1 MKLRYWL
8 LPLALLVVSAPAQE
22 DEARVYFSLNTEGP
36 VRPGESAPIRV
47 QAQGLKQLDFRLYK
61 INDPSKF
68 FRQLDDPHTFSGQ
81 IRPTPKAR
89 TPLEKFAAWKR
100 GLRFRMR
107 DVARA
112 QFSPDHRHQIRAAL
126 TDQPAAAPKKQP
138 AAQAPE
144 YAGLSILNPQQLV
157 KQWSQPIQTPNRWE
171 AATVPLVI
179 NDKGVYVIEATDG
192 KKQAY
197 TILMVTDLALI
208 TKGSAGRLLVRA
220 VDRTTGAPLTDTP
233 VQVFETGTGKD
244 FAREKTGPDGILEVA
259 LKDVPDEGVLVTAH
273 RGADF
278 AATTV
283 GGYSIGTNSRRSLTG
298 YVYTDR
304 PIYRPG
310 HTAHFKAIVRTLNGT
325 NYTLPEDSSATV
337 QVDDAEGK
345 PLLKKKVTISKFGTV
360 SGEVTLPADAAL
372 GYYAVNVALGG
383 ADEHSVKA
391 FGGFQVQEYRKPDY
405 EVKVT
410 PETRRVIQGNSMR
423 VTIEAKYY
431 YGEPVAGAS
440 VTWVAHRGR
449 YWLPWYEQEEG
460 MEGMEGE
467 DGDMYGGE
475 QMQEQK
481 AKLDAEGRLVI
492 NVPTSKW
499 EFDATYRI
507 EARVTDSSNR
517 EIASAGSFTATRG
530 AYYVNAQTQRY
541 VYGPGDPVKVQVETK
556 DYDGNPVGNI
566 AFRIEVAKWSA
577 KKTDQIAVST
587 QEGRT
592 GADGKGTIE
601 FPAPPSG
608 SYLIKTSAGEL
619 NDTTYLWISG
629 AWSGGTGNDSEQIRM
644 VPDKKSYKPGE
655 TAKVL
660 IIAGVPECDLWLSLE
675 GKTLYWTK
683 YLAVKGGTVTVDVPI
698 ESGHAPNV
706 YLSAIFLRDN
716 KLHRGSKII
725 KVPPIEKQIQVEVT
739 TPKSEYKPGEPAQ
752 FAVTAKDHKG
762 QPVRA
767 EFSLGVVDEAIYALA
782 KEQQPDIVKVFYG
795 QQWNRVS
802 TDTSLDYYF
811 TGEAGTRRMMLAQI
825 GKPLSRAQLKPE
837 RLTEPKVRKLF
848 PDTAHWVADLTTGAD
863 GRAET
868 QVTFPDSLTT
878 WRATAKGITEDTRVG
893 SAIQRTVVRKNVMV
907 TMAVPRFFTE
917 GDEITVPVLVRNYTT
932 AAQRVKVSLQA
943 QGVQIA
949 TSGDGDVTVAPKGE
963 ARADYRL
970 RIPAGANATL
980 TAKAQTTGESD
991 ALELTIPIEPYGL
1004 KRSIGQQSRMDGA
1017 DGSQNFSYTFPASAL
1032 PGNRFV
1038 TVHLTPSAAGAVFG
1052 ALEYLISYP
1061 YGCTEQTM
1069 SSFLPNVLVTQ
1080 AMKELKL
1087 GANIDEKDL
1096 AKKVRAGLERLYS
1109 YQHDDGGWGW
1119 WKGDASDP
1127 FMTAYVATGLK
1138 LATDAGYT
1146 VEDWRAKQA
1155 AKALS
1160 AMLAGPGKIAPDTR
1174 AYALY
1179 AIALQDKPTPAQTEA
1194 VWALRE
1200 KMTSFGWALLGLTFQ
1215 HTKDPR
1221 AADVA
1226 THLISTVQQEGEQ
1239 AHWASDRD
1247 PMLDFE
1253 LDNSHEATAFAVKF
1267 LAQAQ
1272 PQSPLLDQ
1280 AALWLVSHRDQG
1292 YYWTTTK
1299 KTAFVI
1305 YGLTDVLKRSGE
1317 LKPDYSVKV
1326 SVDGREVLTK
1336 SFSAED
1342 ALRPQPVKIRVPL
1355 DGRTA
1360 QPQITIARRGKGR
1373 LYVSQFWEY
1382 RASGAAEGERTEPA
1396 GFPLKINR
1404 NYYRLTAQQEAG
1416 RIVYGMEPLEGSP
1429 KPGDLVAVRLSIFGG
1444 VNERYLL
1451 VDDPLPSGAEVIEKD
1466 ELYEIRGKPAWWRSW
1481 YERRELRDSHVTYY
1495 PWAVPKEGLEFVY
1508 LLRFTNAGVFHV
1520 APARVE
1526 PMYRTNH
1533 LSWSEPKTLEV
1544 KP

>member
-1 MKLRYWL
+1 MKLSYWL
-8 LPLALLVVSAPAQE
+8 LPLAVLVLSAPAQV
-22 DEARVYFSLNTEGP
+22 DEGRVYFSLNTEGP

-68 FRQLDDPHTFSGQ
+68 FRQLNDPHRFTGQ
-81 IRPTPKAR
+81 MRPTPKAR
-89 TPLEKFAAWKR
+89 TPLEKFASWKR
-100 GLRFRMR
+100 RLRFRMR
-107 DVARA
+107 EAARA
-112 QFSPDHRHQIRAAL
+112 QFSPDHRHEIRAAL
-126 TDQPAAAPKKQP
+126 EGEPQPAPNRQP
-138 AAQAPE
+138 AVQAPQF
-144 YAGLSILNPQQLV
+144 AGLSILNPQQLV

-171 AATVPLVI
+171 AATVPLVL

-197 TILMVTDLALI
+197 TILMVTNLALI
-208 TKGSAGRLLVRA
+208 TKGSAGHLLVRA
-220 VDRTTGAPLTDTP
+220 VDRTTGEPLADTP
-233 VQVFETGTGKD
+233 VQVFEAGGQQD
-244 FAREKTGPDGILEVA
+244 FARDKTGPDGVLEIPM
-259 LKDVPDEGVLVTAH
+259 KGVPDEGVLVTAH

-278 AATTV
+278 AATTT
-283 GGYSIGTNSRRSLTG
+283 GGYSLGTDSRRSLTG

-310 HTAHFKAIVRTLNGT
+310 HTAHFKAILRTVTGT
-325 NYTLPEDSSATV
+325 NYALPQDSSATV

-345 PLLKKKVTISKFGTV
+345 PLLKKKVSLSKFGTV
-360 SGEVTLPADAAL
+360 SGEVTLPSDAPL
-372 GYYAVNVALGG
+372 GYYSVNVALGG
-383 ADEHSVKA
+383 GEEHAVRA
-391 FGGFQVQEYRKPDY
+391 YGGFQVQEYRKPDY

-410 PETRRVIQGNSMR
+410 PESRRVIQGNSMR
-423 VTIEAKYY
+423 ITIEAKYY

-440 VTWVAHRGR
+440 VTWVAHRTR

-460 MEGMEGE
+460 LEGE
-467 DGDMYGGE
+467 EGDMFGGE

-481 AKLDAEGRLVI
+481 AKLDSEGRLVI

-499 EFDATYRI
+499 EYDASFRV

-517 EIASAGSFTATRG
+517 EITNVGSFVATRG
-530 AYYVNAQTQRY
+530 AYYINAQTLHH
-541 VYGPGDPVKVQVETK
+541 VYGPGDAVKVQVETK
-556 DYDGNPVGNI
+556 DYDGNAFGGV
-566 AFRIEVAKWSA
+566 AFRLAVSPWSA
-577 KKTDQIAVST
+577 KKTEQTAIST
-587 QEGRT
+587 VEGRT
-592 GADGKGTIE
+592 GADGRGTVG

-608 SYLIKTSAGEL
+608 SYLIRTSAGEL
-619 NDTTYLWISG
+619 NDTTYLWVSG
-629 AWSGGTGNDSEQIRM
+629 AWSGAGGDEPGQIRM

-660 IIAGVPECDLWLSLE
+660 IIAGVAECDLWLSLE
-675 GKTLYWTK
+675 GKTLYWSK

-706 YLSAIFLRDN
+706 FLSAIFVRDN

-739 TPKSEYKPGEPAQ
+739 TAKSEYKPGEPAQ
-752 FAVTAKDHKG
+752 FAVTANDHKG

-782 KEQQPDIVKVFYG
+782 RDQQPDIVKVFYG

-893 SAIQRTVVRKNVMV
+893 GAIQRTIVRKNVMV
-907 TMAVPRFFTE
+907 TMATPRFFTE
-917 GDEITVPVLVRNYTT
+917 GDEITVPVLVRNYTA

-943 QGVQIA
+943 QGAEIA
-949 TSGDGDVTVAPKGE
+949 TGGDGEVSVAPKGE
-963 ARADYRL
+963 ARVDYRL
-970 RIPAGANATL
+970 HIPGGASAVL

-1004 KRSIGQQSRMDGA
+1004 KRTFGQQTRMDGA
-1017 DGSQNFSYTFPASAL
+1017 DGSQTFSYAFPASAL

-1038 TVHLTPSAAGAVFG
+1038 TVHLAPSTAGAVFG
-1052 ALEYLISYP
+1052 ALEYLITYP

-1087 GANIDEKDL
+1087 GGNIDERDL
-1096 AKKVRAGLERLYS
+1096 AKKVRAGLDRLYTF
-1109 YQHDDGGWGW
+1109 QHDDGGWGW

-1138 LATDAGYT
+1138 LATGAGYK
-1146 VEDWRAKQA
+1146 VDEWRAKQA
-1155 AKALS
+1155 AKAL
-1160 AMLAGPGKIAPDTR
+1160 ALMLAGPGKITPDTR

-1179 AIALQDKPTPAQTEA
+1179 AIALQEKPDAGLTGT
-1194 VWALRE
+1194 VWDQRDR
-1200 KMTSFGWALLGLTFQ
+1200 MTSFGWALLGLTFQ
-1215 HTKDPR
+1215 HLKDAR
-1221 AADVA
+1221 TAEVT
-1226 THLISTVQQEGEQ
+1226 THLVSTVQQEGEQ

-1247 PMLDFE
+1247 PMLDFD

-1272 PQSPLLDQ
+1272 PQSPLIDQ
-1280 AALWLVSHRDQG
+1280 AALWLVNHRDQG
-1292 YYWTTTK
+1292 YYWSTTK

-1326 SVDGREVLTK
+1326 MVDGREVLAK

-1342 ALRPQPVKIRVPL
+1342 ALRPQPLKIRVPL
-1355 DGRTA
+1355 DGHTP
-1360 QPQITIARRGKGR
+1360 QPQVTIARKGKGR

-1382 RASGAAEGERTEPA
+1382 RGSGAAEGERSAPA
-1396 GFPLKINR
+1396 GYPLKINR
-1404 NYYRLTAQQEAG
+1404 NYYRLIPQQEAG
-1416 RIVYGMEPLEGSP
+1416 RIVYGMEPLEGSL

-1451 VDDPLPSGAEVIEKD
+1451 VDDSLPASAEVIERD
-1466 ELYEIRGKPAWWRSW
+1466 ELYEIRGKPSWWRSW
-1481 YERRELRDSHVTYY
+1481 YERRELRDSHMTFY
-1495 PWAVPKEGLEFVY
+1495 PWAVPKEGLEYVY
-1508 LLRFTNAGVFHV
+1508 LLRFTNSGVFRV

-1526 PMYRTNH
+1526 PMYRANH
-1533 LSWSEPKTLEV
+1533 LSWSEPKVLEV

>member
-8 LPLALLVVSAPAQE
+8 LPLALLVLSAPAQE
-22 DEARVYFSLNTEGP
+22 DEGRVYFSLNTEGP

-61 INDPSKF
+61 VNDPSKF
-68 FRQLDDPHTFSGQ
+68 FRQLDDAHQFSGSM
-81 IRPTPKAR
+81 RPTPKAK
-89 TPLEKFAAWKR
+89 TPLEKFARWKR
-100 GLRFRMR
+100 QMRFRLR
-107 DVARA
+107 DLARA
-112 QFSPDHRHQIRAAL
+112 QFSQANRHAIRAAIESK
-126 TDQPAAAPKKQP
+126 PKTATHKQP
-138 AAQAPE
+138 AAQAPQ
-144 YAGLSILNPQQLV
+144 YAGLPILNPQQLV

-171 AATVPLVI
+171 AATVPLVL

-197 TILMVTDLALI
+197 TILMVTNLALVV
-208 TKGSAGRLLVRA
+208 KGSPGRLLVRA
-220 VDRTTGAPLTDTP
+220 VDRTSGQPLAATP
-233 VQVFETGTGKD
+233 VQVFEAGGQKD
-244 FAREKTGPDGILEVA
+244 FSRESTDPDGILDVA
-259 LKDVPDEGVLVTAH
+259 MTDVPDEGVLVTAH
-273 RGADF
+273 RGDDF
-278 AATTV
+278 AAATI
-283 GGYSIGTNSRRSLTG
+283 GGYAIGTGGRRSLTG

-310 HTAHFKAIVRTLNGT
+310 HTAHYKAIVRTLEGT
-325 NYTLPEDSSATV
+325 DYILPKDSSATV
-337 QVDDAEGK
+337 QVEDAEGK
-345 PLLKKKVTISKFGTV
+345 PLLKKKVSISKFGTL
-360 SGEVTLPADAAL
+360 SGEVKLPADAAL
-372 GYYAVNVALGG
+372 GYYAVNVALGDG
-383 ADEHSVKA
+383 DDHAIKA
-391 FGGFQVQEYRKPDY
+391 YGGFQVQEYRKPDY

-410 PETRRVIQGNSMR
+410 PESRRLIQGNSMR

-440 VTWVAHRGR
+440 VTWVAHRAR
-449 YWLPWYEQEEG
+449 YWLPWYEQEE
-460 MEGMEGE
+460 ESFEGE
-467 DGDMYGGE
+467 DGAMYGGE
-475 QMQEQK
+475 QMEEKK
-481 AKLDAEGRLVI
+481 AKLDSEGRLVI

-499 EFDATYRI
+499 EHDATFRI

-517 EIASAGSFTATRG
+517 EISGSGTFVATRG
-530 AYYVNAQTQRY
+530 AYYINSQTQRY

-556 DYDGNPVGNI
+556 DYDGNAVGGV
-566 AFRIEVAKWSA
+566 AFRLEVAKWSA
-577 KKTDQIAVST
+577 KKAGQTVLST
-587 QEGRT
+587 HEGRT
-592 GADGKGTIE
+592 SADGKGAIE
-601 FPAPPSG
+601 FPAPSSG
-608 SYLIKTSAGEL
+608 SYLIRTSAGEL
-619 NDTTYLWISG
+619 NDTTYLWVSG
-629 AWSGGTGNDSEQIRM
+629 AWSGGSGLESEQIRM

-660 IIAGVPECDLWLSLE
+660 IIAGVPQCDLWVSLE
-675 GKTLYWTK
+675 GKTLYWSK
-683 YLAVKGGTVTVDVPI
+683 YLAVQGGTVTVDVPI
-698 ESGHAPNV
+698 ESGHAPNIF
-706 YLSAIFLRDN
+706 LSAVFVKDN
-716 KLHRGSKII
+716 TLHRGSKII

-739 TPKSEYKPGEPAQ
+739 TAKSEYKPGEPAT

-767 EFSLGVVDEAIYALA
+767 EFSLGVVDEAIYAIA

-811 TGEAGTRRMMLAQI
+811 TGEAGTRRMMLAQV

-848 PDTAHWVADLTTGAD
+848 PDTAHWVADLTTGSD
-863 GRAET
+863 GKAET

-893 SAIQRTVVRKNVMV
+893 GAIQRTIVRKNVMV
-907 TMAVPRFFTE
+907 TMAAPRFFTE
-917 GDEITVPVLVRNYTT
+917 GDEITLPVLVRNYTD

-943 QGVQIA
+943 QGAQIA
-949 TSGDGDVTVAPKGE
+949 SSGDGEVSVAPKGE
-963 ARADYRL
+963 ARVEYRL
-970 RIPAGANATL
+970 RIPGGANAVL

-1004 KRSIGQQSRMDGA
+1004 KRTFGQQTRMDGA
-1017 DGSQNFSYTFPASAL
+1017 GGSQNFSYSFPASAL

-1069 SSFLPNVLVTQ
+1069 SSFLPNVMVTQ

-1138 LATDAGYT
+1138 LAATAGYK
-1146 VEDWRAKQA
+1146 VDDWRAQQA
-1155 AKALS
+1155 AKALV
-1160 AMLAGPGKIAPDTR
+1160 AMLGGTGKIAPDAR

-1179 AIALQDKPTPAQTEA
+1179 AIALHDKPAPALTDA
-1194 VWALRE
+1194 IWAQRDS
-1200 KMTSFGWALLGLTFQ
+1200 MTSFGWALLGLTFQ
-1215 HTKDPR
+1215 HLKDSR

-1226 THLISTVQQEGEQ
+1226 SHLISSAQVEGEQ
-1239 AHWASDRD
+1239 AHWVSGRD
-1247 PMLDFE
+1247 PMLDFD

-1272 PQSPLLDQ
+1272 PQSPLIDQ
-1280 AALWLVSHRDQG
+1280 AALWLVTHRDQG
-1292 YYWTTTK
+1292 YYWSTTK

-1326 SVDGREVLTK
+1326 SVDGREVL
-1336 SFSAED
+1336 SRAFSAED
-1342 ALRPQPVKIRVPL
+1342 ALSPQPVKIRVPL
-1355 DGRTA
+1355 DGSKSRPA
-1360 QPQITIARRGKGR
+1360 VTIARSGKGR

-1382 RASGAAEGERTEPA
+1382 RSTGAEAERTVPA
-1396 GFPLKINR
+1396 GYPLKINR

-1429 KPGDLVAVRLSIFGG
+1429 KPGDLIAVRLSIFGG
-1444 VNERYLL
+1444 GDERYLL
-1451 VDDPLPSGAEVIEKD
+1451 VDDPLPAGAEVIERD
-1466 ELYEIRGKPAWWRSW
+1466 ETYEIRGKPAWWRSW

-1495 PWAVPKEGLEFVY
+1495 PWAVPKEGLEYVY
-1508 LLRFTNAGVFHV
+1508 LLRFTNAGVFRV

-1533 LSWSEPKTLEV
+1533 LSWSEPKVLEV